1 MKYSARIQELI
12 QKRKSV
18 RSYQD
23 KGIEAEKKEALIR
36 VMNELS
42 KDNYRFKLIDFEFE
56 QGAKLGT
63 YGMIK
68 GAKAYIVGIMNKGKG
83 SDVYTSF
90 DFGSDFEK
98 IVLKATDLGLGTCWL
113 AATFNSSDV
122 SKLVELQDNEHVVM
136 VSPVGYEAPKRITEK
151 LTRFLAKSD
160 SRKPWSELFFKI
172 DDTMPLTRQEA
183 GAYAE
188 ALDMLRLAPSA
199 SNSQP
204 WRIIMRNNKFEFYT
218 LASSIAS
225 KPDQKIDLSYN
236 DLGIAKAH
244 FELTAQALGLNG
256 YWEMLEGDVS
266 GLGEITYVGAWNI
279 VE

>member
-1 MKYSARIQELI
+1 MNYSAAVQELI

-18 RSYQD
+18 RSYLD
-23 KGIEAEKKEALIR
+23 KAIEPSKKEALKV
-36 VMNELS
+36 VMEELS
-42 KDNYRFKLIDFEFE
+42 KADYRFKLIDFEFE
-56 QGAKLGT
+56 EGAKLGT

-68 GAKAYIVGIMNKGKG
+68 GAKAYMVGIMNKGKG

-122 SKLVELQDNEHVVM
+122 SKLIDLKENEHVVM
-136 VSPVGYEAPKRITEK
+136 VSPVGYEAPKRVAEK
-151 LTRFLAKSD
+151 LTRFFAKSD
-160 SRKPWSELFFKI
+160 SRKPWSELFFNI

-183 GAYAE
+183 GDYAE

-204 WRIIMRNNKFEFYT
+204 WRVIKRNDKFEFYT

-244 FELTAQALGLNG
+244 FELTAKALGLNG
-256 YWEMLEGDVS
+256 YWEMLDGDVS
-266 GLGEITYVGAWNI
+266 GLGEITYVGAWT
-279 VE
+279 VL

>member
-1 MKYSARIQELI
+1 MNYSAAVQELI

-18 RSYQD
+18 RSYLD
-23 KGIEAEKKEALIR
+23 KAIEPSKKEALK
-36 VMNELS
+36 VAMEELS
-42 KDNYRFKLIDFEFE
+42 KADYRFKLIDFEFE
-56 QGAKLGT
+56 EGAKLGT

-68 GAKAYIVGIMNKGKG
+68 GAKAYMVGIMNKGKG

-122 SKLVELQDNEHVVM
+122 SKLIDLKDNEHVVM
-136 VSPVGYEAPKRITEK
+136 VSPVGYEAPKRVTEK
-151 LTRFLAKSD
+151 LTRFFAKSD
-160 SRKPWSELFFKI
+160 SRKPWSELFFNI

-183 GAYAE
+183 GNYAE

-204 WRIIMRNNKFEFYT
+204 WRVIKRNNKFEFYT

-244 FELTAQALGLNG
+244 FELTAKALGLNG
-256 YWEMLEGDVS
+256 CWEMLDGDVS
-266 GLGEITYVGAWNI
+266 GLGEITYVGAWT
-279 VE
+279 VV

>member
-1 MKYSARIQELI
+1 MKYSVTVQELI
-12 QKRKSV
+12 RKRKSV
-18 RSYQD
+18 RTYLD
-23 KGIEAEKKEALIR
+23 KSIEPHKKEALKS
-36 VMNELS
+36 VMEELS
-42 KDNYRFKLIDFEFE
+42 NENYRFRLIDFEFE
-56 QGAKLGT
+56 EGAKLGT

-68 GAKAYIVGIMNKGKG
+68 GANAYIIGIMNKGKG

-90 DFGSDFEK
+90 DFGGDFEK
-98 IVLKATDLGLGTCWL
+98 IVLKATDLELGTCWL

-122 SKLVELQDNEHVVM
+122 SNLVDLSGNEQVVM
-136 VSPVGYEAPKRITEK
+136 VSPVGYEAPKRVTEK
-151 LTRFLAKSD
+151 LTRFFAKSD
-160 SRKPWSELFFKI
+160 SRKPWSDLFFNI
-172 DDTMPLTRQEA
+172 DDTMPLTREQA
-183 GAYAE
+183 GPYAE

-204 WRIIMRNNKFEFYT
+204 WRIIKRSNKFEFYT
-218 LASSIAS
+218 SASSIAS

-244 FELTAQALGLNG
+244 FELTVQALGLNG

-279 VE
+279 V